1 MMEFFLFFDLDVACI
16 HYVAFGFFFSSFC
29 WNDLNGGRIWTCAHF
44 LGFLER
50 ELVLSM

>member
-1 MMEFFLFFDLDVACI
+1 MMAFFCFLILMWPV
-16 HYVAFGFFFSSFC
+16 YNMWLSFFFSSSFC